1 MKLLSIIVPIYNVE
15 KYLDECLKSIYRLN
29 IKKEVI
35 LVNDESP
42 DDSYLII
49 DRYKRL
55 YPDETI
61 VINQKNKGLSGAR
74 NSGIDI
80 AQGKYISFIDSDDF
94 IDVEK
99 YQNFFNNIKN
109 RDLDILLGN
118 YKIYKEGEK
127 IKLCQRDEKIKN
139 LGIITGKDFFEKS
152 IVVNSFKDEV
162 WDNIYS
168 REFLIKNNL
177 RFKENLL
184 HEDTLFFIQALGKAR
199 KVEFLDIPFY
209 FYRQRYGG
217 IMSKLTLK
225 NYQHWIFII
234 TNLIELQKT
243 IKFKGLDRFLLNMLW
258 VIYRRENMVN
268 IVILKKLIFKDVYT
282 LKDYVKICIMYFSK
296 FTSKTIESIN
306 LEENYEY

>member
-49 DRYKRL
+49 DKYKRL

-61 VINQKNKGLSGAR
+61 VINQKNKGISGAR

-94 IDVEK
+94 IDAEK
-99 YQNFFNNIKN
+99 YQNFFNSIKN

-209 FYRQRYGG
+209 FYRQRCGG

-243 IKFKGLDRFLLNMLW
+243 IKFKGLDKFLLNMLW
-258 VIYRRENMVN
+258 IIYRRENMVN
-268 IVILKKLIFKDVYT
+268 IVILKKLIFKDIYT